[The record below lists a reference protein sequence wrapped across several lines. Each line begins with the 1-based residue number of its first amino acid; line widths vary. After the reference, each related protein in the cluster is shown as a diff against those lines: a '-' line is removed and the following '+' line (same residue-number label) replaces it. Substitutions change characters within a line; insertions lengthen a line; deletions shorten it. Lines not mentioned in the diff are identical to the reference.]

1 MAETVLI
8 TGASGGIGEAFA
20 KIFAARGD
28 RLVLTARGAD
38 RLAKVAAS
46 LGDGVRTEILPAD
59 LSAPAGPAP
68 LLSALE
74 AKSIDVDVLVNN
86 AGFGTF
92 GPFAESV
99 VEDELAQI
107 QLNIT
112 SLTHLT
118 RALLPGMIRRGR
130 GRVLNVASLAAFQPG
145 PMMAVYYA
153 SKAYVLSF
161 SEALSNELKGSGVTV
176 SCLCPGPTRT
186 GFMARAKMGDPE
198 VLAKSFT
205 MMDAEEAARKGVE
218 GLLQGRR
225 LIIPGVLNKMLAHST
240 RFGSRALT
248 ASIVRSMMKSI
259 EATRRPR

>member
-1 MAETVLI
+1 MADTVLI
-8 TGASGGIGEAFA
+8 TGASGGIGAAFA
-20 KIFAARGD
+20 KIFASRGD
-28 RLVLTARGAD
+28 RVILTARGAD
-38 RLAKVAAS
+38 ALAKVAAD
-46 LGDGVRTEILPAD
+46 LGQGARTEIVPAD

-74 AKSIDVDVLVNN
+74 SRSLEVDVLINN

-92 GPFAESV
+92 GPFAASV
-99 VEDELAQI
+99 LENELAQI

-112 SLTHLT
+112 SLTQLT
-118 RALLPGMIRRGR
+118 RALLPGMLRRGK
-130 GRVLNVASLAAFQPG
+130 GRILNVASLAAFQPG

-186 GFMARAKMGDPE
+186 GFMARANMGDPD

-205 MMDAEEAARKGVE
+205 MMDAEAVARKGVE
-218 GLLQGRR
+218 GLLNGRR
-225 LIIPGVLNKMLAHST
+225 LIIPGLLNKMLAHST
-240 RFGSRALT
+240 RFGSRGLT
-248 ASIVRSMMKSI
+248 ASIVRRMMTSI
-259 EATRRPR
+259 EGTRRAR

>member
-1 MAETVLI
+1 VADTVLI
-8 TGASGGIGEAFA
+8 TGASGGLGEAFA
-20 KIFAARGD
+20 RIFAARGD

-38 RLAKVAAS
+38 RLATLAAS
-46 LGDGVRTEILPAD
+46 LGGGVRTEIVPAD

-68 LLSALE
+68 LLAELE
-74 AKSIDVDVLVNN
+74 AKSIEVDVLVNN

-99 VEDELAQI
+99 LEDELAQI
-107 QLNIT
+107 QVNVT

-145 PMMAVYYA
+145 PLMAVYYA
-153 SKAYVLSF
+153 TKAYVLSF

-205 MMDAEEAARKGVE
+205 MMDAEAAARKGVE
-218 GLLQGRR
+218 GLLRGRR

-240 RFGSRALT
+240 RLGSRGLA
-248 ASIVRSMMKSI
+248 ASVVRSMMASI